1 MDSTASTGLLIALCL
16 GGAFFL
22 LGAGLAVF
30 GFVQRK
36 KAKTTET
43 WPAAGGSI
51 VSSRLDQNTRT
62 ERRDGHSYT
71 STSYT
76 PIVEYTYEV
85 GGKTYQ
91 GNKVFPGASMSYDH
105 GTAQGIVN
113 RYQPGAAVTV
123 HYDPTDPTQAVL
135 ETKSKGGNLFLILGA
150 VFAVLGMIGCC
161 IGIILVVVSQA

>member
-22 LGAGLAVF
+22 LGVGLAVF

-43 WPAAGGSI
+43 WPTASGSI
-51 VSSRLDQNTRT
+51 VSSRLDQSTRT
-62 ERRDGHSYT
+62 ERKDNGTYT
-71 STSYT
+71 TTSYT
-76 PIVEYTYEV
+76 TIVEYTYEV
-85 GGKTYQ
+85 SGKTYQ

-123 HYDPTDPTQAVL
+123 HYDPADPTQAVL

-150 VFAVLGMIGCC
+150 VFAVLGIMGCC
-161 IGIILVVVSQA
+161 IGIVLTLVLQA

>member
-1 MDSTASTGLLIALCL
+1 MDSSASTGLLIALCL
-16 GGAFFL
+16 GGGFFI
-22 LGAGLAVF
+22 LGAGLAIF

-36 KAKTTET
+36 KAKVTET
-43 WPAAGGSI
+43 WPTASGSI
-51 VSSRLDQNTRT
+51 VSSRLDQRAHTDY
-62 ERRDGHSYT
+62 EDGHTST

-85 GGKTYQ
+85 AGRTYQ
-91 GNKVFPGASMSYDH
+91 GNRVFPGAGMSYDH

-113 RYQPGAAVTV
+113 RYQPGGMVMV
-123 HYDPTDPTQAVL
+123 HYNPADPIQAVL

>member
-1 MDSTASTGLLIALCL
+1 MDSSASTSLLIALCL
-16 GGAFFL
+16 GGVFFI
-22 LGAGLAVF
+22 LGAGLAIF

-36 KAKTTET
+36 KAKATET
-43 WPAAGGSI
+43 WPTASGSI
-51 VSSRLDQNTRT
+51 VSSRLDQRT
-62 ERRDGHSYT
+62 HTDIGEWHTST

-76 PIVEYTYEV
+76 PIVEYTYEIA
-85 GGKTYQ
+85 GRTYQ
-91 GNKVFPGASMSYDH
+91 GNRVFPGTSMSYDH

-123 HYDPTDPTQAVL
+123 HYDPADPTQAVL